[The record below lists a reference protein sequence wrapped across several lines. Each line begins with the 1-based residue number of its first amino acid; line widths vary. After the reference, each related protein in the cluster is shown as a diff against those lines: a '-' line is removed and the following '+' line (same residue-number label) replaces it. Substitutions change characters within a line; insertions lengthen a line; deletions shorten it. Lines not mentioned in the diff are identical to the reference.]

1 MQINILDYL
10 DNAAVK
16 YGNRIAYSDGTDE
29 MSFMDVQEKSR
40 AIGSYLASIGL
51 RKQPVAVFMRRH
63 PTTIAAFYG
72 VITAGCYYVPL
83 DEEMPAYRIE
93 LILKNVEPEIIICD
107 DYTFSVAENFSGS
120 SKLLKYEDLVRSEY
134 HLELLSEIRSSSID
148 TDLLYIVFTSGSTG
162 IPKGV
167 AACHRNVID
176 YIEQLTEIL
185 KVDETT
191 VFGNQTPLYLDACL
205 KELIPVLKKGAKAY
219 IIPKQLFLFPL
230 KLVEYI
236 NEHQIN
242 TVCWVVTALTMIS
255 GLKVLEKSIPSSLHT
270 IAFASEVFPIRQF
283 NLWRQALPDARFIN
297 FYGPT
302 EATGVCCF
310 YEVNREFNDG
320 DIIPIGKPF
329 ANREI
334 FLINEDGTKAV
345 EGAVGEIYIR
355 GSSLTHGYYGDF
367 ARTAE
372 AFVQNPLNSKYPEI
386 VYKTGDL
393 GRFDENGILYF
404 VSRKDYQIKH
414 MGQRIELGEIEAAAA
429 SYEDSELVG
438 CIYDKDK
445 KRIVLFYTGK
455 QDNVLLKKQL
465 AEKLPRYMIPARI
478 IHLSDMPLTANKK
491 IDRNELFKIYDN
503 GGK

>member
-10 DNAAVK
+10 DNAAKK
-16 YGNRIAYSDGTDE
+16 YGSRTAYSDGTDDI
-29 MSFMDVQEKSR
+29 SFIEVQEKSW
-40 AIGSYLASIGL
+40 AIGSFLASMGL
-51 RKQPVAVFMRRH
+51 RKKPVAVFMRRH
-63 PTTIAAFYG
+63 PSTIAAFYG
-72 VITAGCYYVPL
+72 VVASGCYYIPL

-93 LILKNVEPEIIICD
+93 LILKNVKPQFIICD
-107 DYTFSVAENFSGS
+107 NYTLSIAEKFSGP
-120 SKLLKYEDLVRSEY
+120 SKLLKYEEIIRSE
-134 HLELLSEIRSSSID
+134 HRPELLYKIRSESID

-185 KVDETT
+185 EVKEDTI
-191 VFGNQTPLYLDACL
+191 FGNQTPLYLDACL
-205 KELIPVLKKGAKAY
+205 KELIPVLIKGAKTY
-219 IIPKQLFLFPL
+219 IIPKQLFSFPL
-230 KLVEYI
+230 KLVEFI
-236 NEHQIN
+236 DEHRIN

-255 GLKVLEKSIPSSLHT
+255 GLKVLDKIIPTSLRT

-302 EATGVCCF
+302 ETTGVCCF
-310 YEVNREFNDG
+310 YEVDREFSDG
-320 DIIPIGKPF
+320 DMIPIGKPF

-334 FLINEDGTKAV
+334 MLIKEDGTRAATG
-345 EGAVGEIYIR
+345 EVGEIFIR

-367 ARTAE
+367 SRTAE
-372 AFVQNPLNSKYPEI
+372 AFVQNPLNDRFPEI

-393 GRFDENGILYF
+393 GRLGEDGLLYF

-429 SYEDSELVG
+429 SYENSGLVG

-445 KRIVLFYTGK
+445 KRIILFYTGE
-455 QDNVLLKKQL
+455 QDDILLKKQL
-465 AEKLPRYMIPARI
+465 AEKLPRYMLPAKM
-478 IHLSDMPLTANKK
+478 IHLPELPLTANKK
-491 IDRNELFKIYDN
+491 IDRNELFNIYIN